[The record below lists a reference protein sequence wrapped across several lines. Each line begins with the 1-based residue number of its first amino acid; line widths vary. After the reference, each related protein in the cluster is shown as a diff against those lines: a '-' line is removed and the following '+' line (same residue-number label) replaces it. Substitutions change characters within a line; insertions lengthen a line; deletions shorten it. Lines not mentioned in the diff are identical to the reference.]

1 MPYSTLHAMMCCHT
15 NKSNLVLLPFLFS
28 VLCPYIQ
35 LFFSV
40 VYILECY
47 VTFSLSCFFETLV
60 SRCFRDLFIILLL
73 LLLLLLLLFH
83 ERTEMHEIVWPTT
96 KKKKKRKKKRET
108 PELGTSTSTVS
119 LLLLPITNLRPREHP
134 VPTLLCARKIEIN
147 RKRER
152 KMKKKEKKRKE
163 KKKKQPYVIIM
174 KNNIFWFILGS
185 RSAPFLSLSFE
196 ENIYFWR

>member
-96 KKKKKRKKKRET
+96 KKKKK
-108 PELGTSTSTVS
+108 
-119 LLLLPITNLRPREHP
+119 
-134 VPTLLCARKIEIN
+134 
-147 RKRER
+147 
-152 KMKKKEKKRKE
+152 KKEKERNTWTGHLDFHCVTFASSNYE
-163 KKKKQPYVIIM
+163 FTPPRT
-174 KNNIFWFILGS
+174 S
-185 RSAPFLSLSFE
+185 RSYITMCKK
-196 ENIYFWR
+196 NRNK